1 MQMWAA
7 NSPTSIGGHEVHA
20 SLRSNNEQGF
30 SIIEMLIAAT
40 VMLILTSAVVA
51 LLKNSMTVATTAYEM
66 TDAQESLRAAQE
78 WINRDLMNAGDGLK
92 SMTYIPVNTTFV
104 QNYLTLTPIADATMP
119 TGATNLGILTTDNNV
134 PAGTTVPAAPLP
146 SPAPSP
152 TPIVL
157 LTGTDRQTIMEIDPD
172 LVSNPQIFPSAIASA
187 GDVITLPS
195 TTTTADMGKFTV
207 GEIYFL
213 TSSRGGTFATLTA
226 VDIANKKL
234 TFGNGDTCGLNST
247 GTNNRIK
254 DISASGTLPTT
265 LQRMRIIQYFVDSN
279 KILRRRVYGDR
290 GAAFRDNVIAE
301 HVLGVQFVYQL
312 GLDSG
317 GNPVQPTSVLTTP
330 VQQVNISQV
339 HVTVTVETPH
349 KLLHNGLRQQ
359 LSATT
364 STSLRNMQ
372 FRQALQPGS

>member
-1 MQMWAA
+1 
-7 NSPTSIGGHEVHA
+7 
-20 SLRSNNEQGF
+20 
-30 SIIEMLIAAT
+30 
-40 VMLILTSAVVA
+40 
-51 LLKNSMTVATTAYEM
+51 MTVATTAYEM